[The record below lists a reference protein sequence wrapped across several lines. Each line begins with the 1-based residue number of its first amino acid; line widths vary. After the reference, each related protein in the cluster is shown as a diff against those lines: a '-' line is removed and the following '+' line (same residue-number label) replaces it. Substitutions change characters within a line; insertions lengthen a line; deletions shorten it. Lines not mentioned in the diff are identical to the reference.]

1 MFGSITRGT
10 QQRSEPRL
18 EKGWG
23 VRIRDIGLHFNH
35 AFKWSAANSPH
46 QDRKKILIIIQCWVV
61 VATTYLLLFKKGQVI
76 EDPRVISLLFVL
88 LASILV
94 LKYLPQGAFDH
105 RFFAMTLVVANT
117 IIVAVS
123 MGLSWESPW
132 DLFIVF
138 FFGLFIAAT
147 GDTLIKI
154 VAGFLIIVTV
164 SVVFTSSSGA
174 SFSRL
179 DSDLL
184 LRILFLFGVF
194 FLYGYMDDQAR
205 KEKVR
210 AEKAEA
216 TESLKRQLVS
226 ALAHDIKNPLGIIMG
241 YAETLTTRFEERPAD
256 SESLEALQRIQDSAQ
271 RIVKLVTGF
280 LDASKV
286 EAGKMELVP
295 RPIQLNVLLR
305 ELGQQQMG
313 ALHRKGISLR
323 VDLDDHLPEVMGDAA
338 QLDRVLWNLFGNA
351 IKFTPSGGTVTL
363 ISRSE
368 NDFVC
373 VGVRDTGMGIPQDE
387 IPLLF
392 SEFRRLKGA
401 GKVEGSGLGLFVV
414 KTIVQAHGGIVGLES
429 KEGQGSTFTVR
440 LPVRA

>member
-194 FLYGYMDDQAR
+194 FLY
-205 KEKVR
+205 
-210 AEKAEA
+210 
-216 TESLKRQLVS
+216 
-226 ALAHDIKNPLGIIMG
+226 
-241 YAETLTTRFEERPAD
+241 
-256 SESLEALQRIQDSAQ
+256 
-271 RIVKLVTGF
+271 
-280 LDASKV
+280 
-286 EAGKMELVP
+286 
-295 RPIQLNVLLR
+295 
-305 ELGQQQMG
+305 
-313 ALHRKGISLR
+313 
-323 VDLDDHLPEVMGDAA
+323 
-338 QLDRVLWNLFGNA
+338 
-351 IKFTPSGGTVTL
+351 
-363 ISRSE
+363 
-368 NDFVC
+368 
-373 VGVRDTGMGIPQDE
+373 
-387 IPLLF
+387 
-392 SEFRRLKGA
+392 
-401 GKVEGSGLGLFVV
+401 
-414 KTIVQAHGGIVGLES
+414 
-429 KEGQGSTFTVR
+429 
-440 LPVRA
+440 